1 MLHIARRE
9 KPEETMGKG
18 RSPEMC
24 QRLMRKTKQGTASK
38 ERQMQLRDKQR
49 YVTRKTNMKE

>member
-1 MLHIARRE
+1 MARRE
-9 KPEETMGKG
+9 KTRRDDKERQISRDVSEIV
-18 RSPEMC
+18 
-24 QRLMRKTKQGTASK
+24 MRKTKQGTASK